1 VVSAALGALAALS
14 RDAAAREAITAD
26 ADWRAPWRE
35 GTLPAITAVMR
46 WQIETAA
53 AQVGG
58 APRRSLLGP
67 CGWCMAGT
75 AHHSGGRWAH
85 FSHVC
90 TATQLGCPL
99 SDVR

>member
-14 RDAAAREAITAD
+14 RDAAARDAITAD

-58 APRRSLLGP
+58 APSGFLNDALCPPLTRHGASIMLHNRAPLTRR
-67 CGWCMAGT
+67 
-75 AHHSGGRWAH
+75 RWA
-85 FSHVC
+85 
-90 TATQLGCPL
+90 GRRL
-99 SDVR
+99 SWVVR